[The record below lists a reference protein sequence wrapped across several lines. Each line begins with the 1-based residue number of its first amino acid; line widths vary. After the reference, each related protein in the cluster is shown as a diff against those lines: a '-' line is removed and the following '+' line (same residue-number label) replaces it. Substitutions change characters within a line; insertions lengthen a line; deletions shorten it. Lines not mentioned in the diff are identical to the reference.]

1 MTEFERVLIER
12 DGISEENAKLE
23 LKNLLNFIEVSL
35 NLTEIEEFLM
45 DEYGLESDYLVEVMC
60 LA

>member
-12 DGISEENAKLE
+12 DGISEESAKSE

-45 DEYGLESDYLVEVMC
+45 DEHGLEPDYLVEVMC

>member
-12 DGISEENAKLE
+12 DGISEESAKSE

-45 DEYGLESDYLVEVMC
+45 DEYGLEPDYLVEVMC
-60 LA
+60 LM